1 MEEADG
7 NFRGAAKT
15 LKSAKEFHATPEE
28 IDEKIKELLH
38 KAAEAEFNEL

>member
-15 LKSAKEFHATPEE
+15 LKSAKEFHATPE
-28 IDEKIKELLH
+28 DLDGKIKELLA
-38 KAAEAEFNEL
+38 KAMEAEFNEL